1 MLETK
6 SDEMKKIEQDVLSSI
21 EQQMKAYQ
29 FAEVNMIVKHRML
42 RALSIMLLII
52 SVLVIM
58 VPYYPLD
65 LPHYMEL
72 SPFVGVV
79 LMLVSVIVFLSD
91 IILFS
96 ERSRTELKVLN
107 NKVSSLYDSYR
118 LQDLNLWDLKI
129 GIENVIDF
137 YIKNGKNVFLNY
149 SRYQRRV

>member
-96 ERSRTELKVLN
+96 ERS
-107 NKVSSLYDSYR
+107 
-118 LQDLNLWDLKI
+118 
-129 GIENVIDF
+129 
-137 YIKNGKNVFLNY
+137 
-149 SRYQRRV
+149 